1 MLVALMKAAPRPER
15 KDGTL
20 SDRDDIM
27 IMAEIRDV
35 FGDNGDLDHDD
46 AIKAVAHAL

>member
-1 MLVALMKAAPRPER
+1 MLLALMKAAPRRER

-20 SDRDDIM
+20 SDRDDI
-27 IMAEIRDV
+27 IAEIRDV

-46 AIKAVAHAL
+46 AMKAAAHSL